1 MQDFDPM
8 LEIYVGFSP
17 DIGQYMQH
25 FDLMV
30 ATIFSIFTRCWPTY
44 AEFWRDIGHYMQDF
58 DLMLEKYVGFW
69 PDIGQYM

>member
-44 AEFWRDIGHYMQDF
+44 AEF
-58 DLMLEKYVGFW
+58 
-69 PDIGQYM
+69 